1 MTLRDLFQSVLAARH
16 LEEAMEDEYKKA
28 KKMAEE
34 AETAFIQAA
43 TDAGESSIKFDGLGH
58 AVVEP
63 PKPYPQIKEGQ
74 RPAIMEWLK
83 AQGHADA
90 IKETIHPM
98 TFMSIAR
105 EELEK
110 KGSLPDGIEVF
121 FRQRLSI
128 RKL

>member
-1 MTLRDLFQSVLAARH
+1 
-16 LEEAMEDEYKKA
+16 MEDQYKVAKKA
-28 KKMAEE
+28 AED
-34 AETAFIQAA
+34 AEQAFIQAA
-43 TDAGESSIKFDGLGH
+43 TDAGESSIKFDGLGM

-74 RPAIMEWLK
+74 RPAIMDWLK
-83 AQGHADA
+83 TQGHGDA

-110 KGSLPDGIEVF
+110 AGKLPDGIEVF
-121 FRQRLSI
+121 YRQKLSV
-128 RKL
+128 RKV